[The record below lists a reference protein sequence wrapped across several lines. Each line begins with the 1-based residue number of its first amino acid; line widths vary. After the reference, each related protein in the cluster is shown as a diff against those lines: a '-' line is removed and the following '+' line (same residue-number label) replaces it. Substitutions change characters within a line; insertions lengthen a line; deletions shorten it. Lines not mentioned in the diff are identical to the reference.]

1 MALLSP
7 RPYIVKELLRVNSY
21 LPKKKRGGLPAW
33 VEENLQLLVI
43 AGLAFF
49 VLVVL
54 AIGSTFTSSPP
65 PVQVSQA
72 ADLDVVMG
80 PVKTWEDGSTTR
92 LKAVQLKIK
101 NRGEVTADG
110 VVVMGKF
117 RGISL
122 QLTGKTQLV
131 AGEVGDYTVTFP
143 VVILSSDPMEFTA
156 ECGNCVPFGEPHR

>member
-1 MALLSP
+1 
-7 RPYIVKELLRVNSY
+7 VNSY
-21 LPKKKRGGLPAW
+21 LPEKKRGLPVW

-43 AGLAFF
+43 VGLVIF

-54 AIGSTFTSSPP
+54 AIGSAFTSAPQA
-65 PVQVSQA
+65 VQVTEFA
-72 ADLDVVMG
+72 NLDVVMG

-101 NRGEVTADG
+101 NRGEVAAEE

-122 QLTGKTQLV
+122 QLAGKTRLV
-131 AGEVGDYTVTFP
+131 SGEVGDYGVTFP
-143 VVILSSDPMEFTA
+143 VVILTSDPMEFTA
-156 ECGNCVPFGEPHR
+156 KCGNCVPFGEPHR

>member
-1 MALLSP
+1 M
-7 RPYIVKELLRVNSY
+7 NSY
-21 LPKKKRGGLPAW
+21 LPEKKRGLPVW

-43 AGLAFF
+43 AGLVIF

-54 AIGSTFTSSPP
+54 AIGSAFTSSPQA
-65 PVQVSQA
+65 VQVTKF

-101 NRGEVTADG
+101 NRGEVAAEG

-122 QLTGKTQLV
+122 PLAGKTLLGS
-131 AGEVGDYTVTFP
+131 GEVGDYGVTFP
-143 VVILSSDPMEFTA
+143 VVILTSDPMEFTA
-156 ECGNCVPFGEPHR
+156 GCGNCVPFGEPHR